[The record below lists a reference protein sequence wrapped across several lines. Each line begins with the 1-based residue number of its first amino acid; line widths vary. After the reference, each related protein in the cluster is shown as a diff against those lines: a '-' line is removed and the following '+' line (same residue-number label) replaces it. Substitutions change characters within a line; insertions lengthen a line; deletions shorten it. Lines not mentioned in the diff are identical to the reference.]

1 MRQSLFRLFDILSD
15 LYRQSLSPITSLNRS
30 LAAAHQSHIAARR
43 ALAIAIAEEAREA
56 DRRRVLTIKTQDLE
70 QRAIEALR
78 AGRDDLAT
86 QAAEAIAAISSD
98 IRATEQASK
107 HFAAEVV
114 LARREVDAQRRR
126 LSDLDRGRR
135 MARIDSALTGTIHGS
150 ETDLDSF
157 SEAEIALE
165 AVRANNQNA
174 RAIRHEMSRPAEH
187 LIERMSEAGFGR
199 PTHIRAS
206 DVLARLRKAAEQPVA
221 ALIES
226 NLKS

>member
-1 MRQSLFRLFDILSD
+1 MRQLLPRMFDIFID
-15 LYRQSLSPITSLNRS
+15 VYRQTLSPLASLDRS
-30 LAAAHQSHIAARR
+30 LAAAYQSHMAARR

-56 DRRRVLTIKTQDLE
+56 ERRRALMTKTQDLE
-70 QRAIEALR
+70 QRAVEALR

-86 QAAEAIAAISSD
+86 QAAEAIAAMSGDIS
-98 IRATEQASK
+98 ATELASR
-107 HFAAEVV
+107 HFAAEVA
-114 LARREVDAQRRR
+114 LARREVEAQRRR

-150 ETDLDSF
+150 ETGLDSL

-165 AVRANNQNA
+165 KVRADNQNA
-174 RAIRHEMSRPAEH
+174 RAIRHEMSQPAEH

-206 DVLARLRKAAEQPVA
+206 DVLARLRRAAEQPVA
-221 ALIES
+221 TLIES
-226 NLKS
+226 NPKS

>member
-1 MRQSLFRLFDILSD
+1 MHQSLFRLFDILSD

-30 LAAAHQSHIAARR
+30 LAAAHQSHVAARR
-43 ALAIAIAEEAREA
+43 ALAIAIAEEGREA
-56 DRRRVLTIKTQDLE
+56 DRRVLTIKTQDLE
-70 QRAIEALR
+70 QRAVEALR

-107 HFAAEVV
+107 HFAAEVA

-135 MARIDSALTGTIHGS
+135 MARIDSALTGTIHGP

-157 SEAEIALE
+157 SEAETALE

-174 RAIRHEMSRPAEH
+174 RAIIHEMSRPAEH

-199 PTHIRAS
+199 PTYIRAS

-221 ALIES
+221 ALIEC

>member
-70 QRAIEALR
+70 QRAVEALR

-107 HFAAEVV
+107 HFAAE
-114 LARREVDAQRRR
+114 RRR

>member
-1 MRQSLFRLFDILSD
+1 MRQSLSRLFDILRD

-30 LAAAHQSHIAARR
+30 LAAAHQSHVAARR
-43 ALAIAIAEEAREA
+43 ALAIAIAEEGREA
-56 DRRRVLTIKTQDLE
+56 DRRVLTIKTQDLE
-70 QRAIEALR
+70 QRAVEALR

-86 QAAEAIAAISSD
+86 QAAEAIVAISSD

-107 HFAAEVV
+107 HFAAEVA

-135 MARIDSALTGTIHGS
+135 MARIDSALTGTIHGP

-157 SEAEIALE
+157 SEAETALE

-187 LIERMSEAGFGR
+187 LIEQMSEAGFGR
-199 PTHIRAS
+199 PTYIRAS
-206 DVLARLRKAAEQPVA
+206 DVLARLRKAAEHPVA
-221 ALIES
+221 DLIEC